1 MPISFNNNLMALGV
15 SNNLESHYAR
25 LSVSVQRLSSG
36 LRINSAADDA
46 AGLAIRELMRSDV
59 AALNQGMRNA
69 SDAISMIQV
78 ADGAL
83 GVIDEKLIRMKELAE
98 QAATGTYN
106 STQRLMIDSEFQA
119 MASEIER
126 IARATDFNGIKLLD
140 GSLQGEHDGSGLNA
154 TGRLKVHFGS
164 ANDSAEDYYYVEIGD
179 CTLAGLGLR
188 EPQTA
193 TTLATLSTNSNTAIQ
208 GNNTTTQVNVYGN
221 VPILNEITNAGQ
233 TININRPPNTGIY
246 STIIVGVIPAGTT
259 DFILKLDDCGKNDTI
274 QIFKRDG
281 THVVGTTLDK
291 WTESPSPPITS
302 NDFITEANGFL
313 TGAIYTDHLFY
324 I

>member
-59 AALNQGMRNA
+59 AALNQGMHNA

-154 TGRLKVHFGS
+154 TGKLLIIYFIFKH
-164 ANDSAEDYYYVEIGD
+164 IL
-179 CTLAGLGLR
+179 LA
-188 EPQTA
+188 Q
-193 TTLATLSTNSNTAIQ
+193 
-208 GNNTTTQVNVYGN
+208 
-221 VPILNEITNAGQ
+221 
-233 TININRPPNTGIY
+233 NRPESDADGSEVTE
-246 STIIVGVIPAGTT
+246 SLSVIPFQVLSNWKIP
-259 DFILKLDDCGKNDTI
+259 DSSSLPFSDNSKLLHPD
-274 QIFKRDG
+274 
-281 THVVGTTLDK
+281 
-291 WTESPSPPITS
+291 S
-302 NDFITEANGFL
+302 NQENTREYVPARH
-313 TGAIYTDHLFY
+313 DHLLLQAKTF
-324 I
+324 